1 MAFSST
7 INAGQDAPPTGLGA
21 RSYKKRLMSNPNLV
35 LLYKVELMSEVF
47 FSY

>member
-7 INAGQDAPPTGLGA
+7 INAGQDAPPTGLGTL
-21 RSYKKRLMSNPNLV
+21 RLMSNPDVV